1 MEASGKKTQRER
13 LHLQSVDSNQIQ
25 KLLFTTSAALSM
37 VPVLSEAEMS
47 QLVKKAVALETMA
60 TPVTA
65 PWMPR
70 WSRWK
75 LAPRLYL

>member
-1 MEASGKKTQRER
+1 
-13 LHLQSVDSNQIQ
+13 
-25 KLLFTTSAALSM
+25 M